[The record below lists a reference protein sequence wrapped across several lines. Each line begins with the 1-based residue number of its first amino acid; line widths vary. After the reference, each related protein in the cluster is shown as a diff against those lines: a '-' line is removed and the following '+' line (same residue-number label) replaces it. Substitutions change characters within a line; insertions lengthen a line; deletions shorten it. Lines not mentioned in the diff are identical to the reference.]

1 MLEQILHVAYC
12 TLHVI
17 RNHGRRAT
25 SRAGGGT
32 CLIGIDVRN
41 VKTDPNG
48 KVADVQIDGAS
59 VAPPEY
65 KDAGVKFSEFLAKP
79 RPKKK

>member
-1 MLEQILHVAYC
+1 MK
-12 TLHVI
+12 
-17 RNHGRRAT
+17 
-25 SRAGGGT
+25 
-32 CLIGIDVRN
+32 N

-48 KVADVQIDGAS
+48 KVGDVNVGGPA

-65 KDAGVKFSEFLAKP
+65 KDAGDKFAEMLAKP